1 MWNGFDLLHLLT
13 GMWIL
18 IEPQQ
23 QFVRGLIGTSVLS
36 VAEVLADLIYSC
48 V

>member
-1 MWNGFDLLHLLT
+1 MWNGFDLLHLVT

-18 IEPQQ
+18 IEPQ
-23 QFVRGLIGTSVLS
+23 RLIGTSVLN